1 MTITRASDSEIARQM
16 SILRAA
22 TTTKIDDEL
31 SPGNVTAI
39 HGETALLVCTIL
51 NVGEKAVRHKE
62 KDL

>member
-1 MTITRASDSEIARQM
+1 M

-51 NVGEKAVRHKE
+51 NVGEKAVSHKE